1 MASKDIES
9 VLLKCS
15 FLENIN
21 FCEFK
26 NYKRLG
32 YGMIFKA
39 RIVIEKGISLPIII
53 CISEKWYR
61 DLIDIY
67 VEEYDKIDFLP
78 HIDNEG
84 KICLFELEGVLID
97 QNLQGILIAS
107 LVRAKDILTD
117 GLSGT
122 NRYDFLDEFELYWG
136 QLPGHR
142 PLKFDVPLSEVS
154 RMIKCTFERPSQRKK
169 EKQFEYLK
177 RLHSVP
183 FYASKD
189 SETLKRWNLKKASII
204 NAAYF
209 VISPD
214 MNIFPPDIRKTVSIE
229 YLNDLLK
236 WVSVRDISNIL
247 LKLHSNIVLI
257 FAIKQPRGTLNFA
270 GFYIES
276 GKLEK
281 EDDRYCF
288 KKVSGLQPL
297 EVRRAD
303 KQFLMMRTVQ
313 ENKNAN
319 KKVLVIGCGSIGGY
333 LIWELAK
340 SGFEDLTIVDH
351 DSLSDENIFRH
362 LLGMEYVS
370 MYKCVAM
377 EEYIRKNIPGVSI
390 KSLAEKCED
399 VILDEDIRLVD
410 YDMIISATGNHNLN
424 RWLNSYIF
432 NNKIDIPV
440 IYAWNEVYGIGNHVA
455 YFRYGNIGCY
465 DCLFGR
471 DEQTGEI
478 YDKSSYCKSGQKV
491 VQNAGGC
498 GKTYVPYGDA
508 ISLKTVLLCLDIIG
522 DVFDGK
528 LITNLFISVK
538 GDDSFFRKQGLEVSG
553 RYNRQKESIKRL
565 TGEQLLNA
573 ECGVCSGNRS

>member
-15 FLENIN
+15 FLNNIS

-26 NYKRLG
+26 NYKRLS

-39 RIVIEKGISLPIII
+39 QLIVEKEICIPIAI

-67 VEEYDKIDFLP
+67 VEDYDKIDFLP

-84 KICLFELEGVLID
+84 KICLFDLEGVLID
-97 QNLQGILIAS
+97 QNLQGILMAS

-117 GLSGT
+117 GFSGT
-122 NRYDFLDEFELYWG
+122 NREDFLDEFELYWG

-142 PLKFDVPLSEVS
+142 SLKFDVPLSETS
-154 RMIKCTFERPSQRKK
+154 QMIKSTFERPLQRKK
-169 EKQFEYLK
+169 EKQSEYFK
-177 RLHSVP
+177 RLYSAP
-183 FYASKD
+183 IYAGKD

-214 MNIFPPDIRKTVSIE
+214 MNIFPPDIRKAISIE

-236 WVSVRDISNIL
+236 WVSLKDVSNIL
-247 LKLHSNIVLI
+247 SKLHSNIVLV
-257 FAIKQPRGTLNFA
+257 FAINQPRGTQNFA
-270 GFYIES
+270 GFYVEN
-276 GKLEK
+276 GRLEK
-281 EDDRYCF
+281 KDGRYWF
-288 KKVSGLQPL
+288 KNVSGLQPL

-303 KQFLMMRTVQ
+303 KQFLMMRTAQ
-313 ENKNAN
+313 ENENAN
-319 KKVLVIGCGSIGGY
+319 KKMLVVGCGSIGGY

-340 SGFEDLTIVDH
+340 SGFENITIVDN

-370 MYKCVAM
+370 MYKCDAM

-399 VILDEDIRLVD
+399 VILEEDISLED

-424 RWLNSYIF
+424 RWLNSYMF
-432 NNKIDIPV
+432 DNKIDIPV

-478 YDKSSYCKSGQKV
+478 YDKSSYCKAGQKV
-491 VQNAGGC
+491 VQNTGGC
-498 GKTYVPYGDA
+498 GKTFVPYGDA
-508 ISLKTVLLCLDIIG
+508 ISLKTVLLCLDVIR
-522 DVFDGK
+522 DVFAGK
-528 LITNLFISVK
+528 QETNFLVSIK
-538 GDDSFFRKQGLEVSG
+538 GNDVFFKKQGLEVSG

-565 TGEQLLNA
+565 TGEQLLNT